1 MIVLYSGG
9 GAQVTEVLHEV
20 MSSENWQKLKAIVG
34 RMLRAR
40 GKPEAATLLEKTPFE
55 LREGTNGFNDEFTVL
70 HWLASFEDYVQAADW
85 KEKRTHAAALEHIAK
100 TTSEVLNSYV
110 RFVTVELDT
119 AEGPASV
126 ESPTL
131 QITNDIVER
140 ALHDAQHL
148 IANAGGTSGL
158 DRVHTTLH
166 AYLRAACDERKVQYG
181 ADASITDLFKGLV
194 RQGVLRPTAAR
205 SEDIERILKA
215 LAVIVDALNPL
226 RNRGSMAH
234 PNANLLDE
242 PEAMLAINTIRTL
255 LHYLNARL
263 Q

>member
-1 MIVLYSGG
+1 MIILYSGG

-20 MSSENWQKLKAIVG
+20 MPAESWQKLKGIVV

-40 GKPEAATLLEKTPFE
+40 GKQEAATLLEKTPFE
-55 LREGTNGFNDEFTVL
+55 LRDGTNGFNDEFVVL
-70 HWLASFEDYVQAADW
+70 HWPASFDAYVGAADW
-85 KEKRTHAAALEHIAK
+85 KEKRTYAAAFEHIAK
-100 TTSEVLNSYV
+100 TTTEIMKSYV

-119 AEGPASV
+119 AEGPAAV
-126 ESPTL
+126 QSPNL

-140 ALHDAQHL
+140 ALGDAEKL
-148 IANAGGTSGL
+148 IADAGGTSGL
-158 DRVHTTLH
+158 DRVHTALH
-166 AYLRAACDERKVQYG
+166 AYLRAVCDQRSVQYG
-181 ADASITDLFKGLV
+181 QDASITELFKALL
-194 RQGVLRPTAAR
+194 RQGTFRPAAAR
-205 SEDIERILKA
+205 SEDVDRIVKA

-226 RNRGSMAH
+226 RNRASMAH
-234 PNANLLDE
+234 PNANLLEE